1 METDFGL
8 PTESHSRQFAPSR
21 QSGAS
26 AISRRVPAH
35 QRWDGTLDGM
45 SLQELLDLR
54 SQIEKRLP
62 ASKLGNINLER
73 ELVLQLRAH
82 QELQGAVLADDDT
95 PANQRAQVASATRA
109 ALETLIKLQQ
119 DVYTSERLKR
129 IESVLIEV
137 LNSQPEEVAEAFF
150 EKYEMEIGGDR

>member
-8 PTESHSRQFAPSR
+8 PTESHSRQFTPSR
-21 QSGAS
+21 QAGSIAGA
-26 AISRRVPAH
+26 RRGGSS

-45 SLQELLDLR
+45 TLQELLDLR
-54 SQIEKRLP
+54 AQIEKRLP

-82 QELQGAVLADDDT
+82 QELQGTVLADDDT

-109 ALETLIKLQQ
+109 ALETLIKLEET
-119 DVYTSERLKR
+119 VYNTTRLKHAEQAL
-129 IESVLIEV
+129 ISVLNEA
-137 LNSQPEEVAEAFF
+137 LPEQVGAFL
-150 EKYEMEIGGDR
+150 EKYEEALRAA